1 MKRIFVVEDDRGWTD
16 YYQRIL
22 ADYELSFFRD
32 GVAAIEA
39 MDETVPDLLLLD
51 VMLVGPTGFAILNE
65 MQSYPELAKV
75 PVVISSSVDFNG
87 ADLSSYG
94 VCKVLDK
101 SKMTP
106 REVLS
111 TIEAAV

>member
-1 MKRIFVVEDDRGWTD
+1 MKRIFVVEDDRCWVD

-22 ADYELSFFRD
+22 ADYELEFFRD

-39 MDETVPDLLLLD
+39 MDEKVPDLLLLD

-75 PVVISSSVDFNG
+75 PVVISSSVDFRD

-94 VCKVLDK
+94 VRMILDK

-106 REVLS
+106 HDVL
-111 TIEAAV
+111 AAVEVVQ